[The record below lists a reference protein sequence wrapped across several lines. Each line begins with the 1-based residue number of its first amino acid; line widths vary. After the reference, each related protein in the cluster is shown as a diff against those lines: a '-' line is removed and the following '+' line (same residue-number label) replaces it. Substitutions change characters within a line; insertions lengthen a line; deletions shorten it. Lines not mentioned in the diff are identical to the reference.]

1 LPSDANLFGA
11 DLFFT
16 GHLQFEIIVFS
27 GVHRLKVLIW
37 VAKRLMTIGSSRK
50 LKMPK
55 LH

>member
-11 DLFFT
+11 DLFFAR
-16 GHLQFEIIVFS
+16 HLQFEIIVFS

-50 LKMPK
+50 LKMPQ